1 MLSIRSLAYAAAALL
16 MVASVSADPS
26 ADSLAPRAIP
36 VGIVRR
42 QPDVTAKKML
52 RIRNRLDS
60 RSTPA
65 ASLQTV
71 MDTLKSKT
79 GPISEKIQSITLAA
93 PTTPSA
99 ETTTSMNAEYSSL
112 EAALN
117 TALAGVTKL
126 LGQVKGDVNLL
137 DLAGTIT
144 NVIADLYPAL
154 ATVEAGLAMD
164 PALAPLIT
172 TLAGILNGPLVS
184 IITTLEGLLQ
194 GLLPIVNALLAALGL
209 TPLLVGLQ
217 GTVGGLLTGLG
228 L

>member
-1 MLSIRSLAYAAAALL
+1 
-16 MVASVSADPS
+16 
-26 ADSLAPRAIP
+26 
-36 VGIVRR
+36 
-42 QPDVTAKKML
+42 ML

-60 RSTPA
+60 RSDPA

-71 MDTLKSKT
+71 MDTLQSQT
-79 GPISEKIQSITLAA
+79 GTISEKIQSIATAA
-93 PTTPSA
+93 PTNSNA
-99 ETTTSMNAEYSSL
+99 ETMSSMTAEYSSL

-144 NVIADLYPAL
+144 NVIADLLPAL

-164 PALAPLIT
+164 PALAPLIA
-172 TLAGILNGPLVS
+172 TLAGILNGPL
-184 IITTLEGLLQ
+184 IGLITTLEGLLQ

-209 TPLLVGLQ
+209 TPLLVSLQ
-217 GTVGGLLTGLG
+217 GTVDGLLTGLG